1 MEGVLTVIFA
11 FAVFLIVLS
20 KGYLA
25 AIRPMSLIILIIV
38 SLVVGYVIAMLIR
51 WLFSGFITI
60 VAVLLIVGAITLFI
74 FK

>member
-1 MEGVLTVIFA
+1 MPEDLSTPEKSIA
-11 FAVFLIVLS
+11 QIEKEQMQRLIS
-20 KGYLA
+20 
-25 AIRPMSLIILIIV
+25 
-38 SLVVGYVIAMLIR
+38 

>member
-1 MEGVLTVIFA
+1 MDGVLTVIFA
-11 FAVFLIVLS
+11 FAVFLTVLS

-38 SLVVGYVIAMLIR
+38 SLVVGYVIAMLIS